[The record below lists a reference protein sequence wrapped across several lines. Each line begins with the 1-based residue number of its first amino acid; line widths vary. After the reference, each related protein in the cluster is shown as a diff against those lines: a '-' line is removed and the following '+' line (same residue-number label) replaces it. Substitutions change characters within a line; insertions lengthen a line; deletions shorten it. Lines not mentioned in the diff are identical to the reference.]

1 MSKRDY
7 PIVAHM
13 LDALGEKGYR
23 DTAPRRAIVQ
33 AVAQTEKH
41 FTAEDLRAQLP
52 EVGRATI
59 YRSLK
64 LLLDAGVV
72 CRVLLEDGNLHYQ
85 LSHRGHHHHLL
96 CVECG
101 ASEDLTGCDI
111 EDQLKTVAAAHEF
124 QVSGHWLEIYGRC
137 LNCAVPAAASL

>member
-1 MSKRDY
+1 MSKRDS

-33 AVAQTEKH
+33 AVAQTERH

-137 LNCAVPAAASL
+137 LNCAIPAAASL